1 MSDLLARYE
10 ALSQRERLLV
20 LVTLVAAIY
29 VVFSFLVFGNLDAT
43 QKERE
48 QKLSQLQQ
56 EESTMQAE
64 LQVYNNLLNSDPD
77 KAKKQQIKVFRQQMR
92 SLDESLTRLSV
103 GLIPAEELPKLL
115 QSVLEESK
123 GLKLHSIKTLPVSEL
138 SLQGEVIES
147 IPEDGDSESEEP
159 ETQKRETAGVFKHAV
174 VMELTGGYF
183 DIHEYVEALE
193 NLPWRLYWDSLDYSV
208 TRYPNARV
216 MLQVYTLSTEV
227 GAFGEK

>member
-1 MSDLLARYE
+1 MNNLLARYE

-20 LVTLVAAIY
+20 LLTLVAAIY
-29 VVFSFLVFGNLDAT
+29 VIFSFLVFGNLDAT
-43 QKERE
+43 QKDRE
-48 QKLSQLQQ
+48 KKLSQIQQQ
-56 EESTMQAE
+56 ENTLEAE
-64 LQVYNNLLNSDPD
+64 LQVYNNLISSDPD

-92 SLDESLTRLSV
+92 SLDESLSQLSV

-147 IPEDGDSESEEP
+147 VAQEGEFEVEQPEA
-159 ETQKRETAGVFKHAV
+159 QKRETAGVFKHAV

-183 DIHEYVEALE
+183 DIHQYVEALE
-193 NLPWRLYWDSLDYSV
+193 DLPWRLYWDGLDYSV

-216 MLQVYTLSTEV
+216 ILQVYTLSTEM